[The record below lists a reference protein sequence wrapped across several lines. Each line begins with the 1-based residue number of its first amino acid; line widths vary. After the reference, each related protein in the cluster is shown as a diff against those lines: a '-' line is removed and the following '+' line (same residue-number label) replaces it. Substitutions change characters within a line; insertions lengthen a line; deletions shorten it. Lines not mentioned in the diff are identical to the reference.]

1 VGKDVRVRLTFI
13 ALLLFAVGVLHSQ
26 TTVKPKFDAKEVK
39 TEDLIVESPVLDVRA
54 WNAKGNGSSD
64 DTTKIQAAIDAL
76 PSAGGV
82 IYFPEGIWIV
92 SPQSDQAMGI
102 LDLPASKKVEI
113 RGVGAGRTIIKVA
126 DSSDRYQ
133 SIINGNTN
141 DTPSVEISGIT
152 FDHNIANNGF
162 SVDPA
167 TDSNHQRTILLDYAS
182 EVWIHHIEV
191 KNSSS
196 VQNIYTGAGMES
208 VIIESNI
215 FHDLGYNPNSIRH
228 DSSIINVN
236 GEGRHIIRNNIIRG
250 SGVNDAA
257 APGQYTG
264 IETHSSNTLVDGN
277 LIENM
282 RRGINLTGSSAI
294 EDVYNVV
301 ASNNTMDN
309 VGQGIKIWSNVG
321 SGSATTYG
329 MTNTLVVNN
338 TIQLALNGTWKNAG
352 GASLTPFGI
361 TLTSDADL
369 DARNINI
376 SNNTI
381 LGTLETEL
389 ITVVNGSNTGIG
401 WVSNTS
407 QVLENSIIAN
417 NVIEDYPLGG
427 IRFKCDME
435 NVRITGNVLRNVGH
449 TWDGVANGERRTP
462 IAVNADNVIGALFA
476 HNRIYDDTA
485 TLRYA
490 YGFLLDVA
498 TSSSELVFLDN
509 EIDLDSAVQTAWL
522 RIFHIVDDTPAPLI
536 RGYYLQSLTG
546 WQGTKTIAKG
556 SRYIDPST
564 GTPYAIDADGK
575 TWDTLWNV
583 FDTAHTN
590 VANAFTA
597 QQTITNTV
605 PTLKHIDTDD
615 ETVQAWV
622 GFDGATWSIKQYDD
636 APSMVTRPVT
646 INVTAPTDS
655 FVVNADGSTTIGTS
669 LMKNGPFFDVRA
681 WGAVG
686 DGSTDDTAAIQA
698 AIDAAE
704 AAGIGTV
711 LLSGPGLNRT
721 TAMLTVQTAGLS
733 IVGNATRG
741 GTSGLKIDHAGT
753 GLRIDAAEIHLEN
766 FEIDGNDTGGSPCI
780 EFYDA
785 MRSTMTRVRVHDC
798 LGDGIQIDPHVSA
811 GNDNGI
817 VLYKTTSNSNGG
829 DGLEVVHGSDGD
841 INSTQLLSCE
851 MGSNTGNGAV
861 IRGDNVLISGGQYNG
876 NTLYGIAFGDAA
888 DTLTTT
894 TEGLLLMPRM
904 EANTSGSI
912 NEGDGTQFTIYTL
925 DAYQRNSD
933 QQDNYY
939 VFTNTNGFSIG
950 GSGSGGGTDKAYIA
964 FKDGR
969 EIRLLNPGG
978 AADQTLTLRPLGT
991 GVVNVTSDLKI
1002 GAGADASISLT
1013 FNRLTSDKIFKWDE
1027 ADGRFEFNTGLL
1039 TEGRLDVLTDFV
1051 RLGNDGSVSG
1061 LQILDSNPTARTVMA
1076 MGSTTAF
1083 NAAGDE
1089 LWLRNP
1095 AGNILV
1101 ETSTHFKAGPFFDVR
1116 AWGAVGDGSTDD
1128 STEFQAA
1135 IDAAE
1140 AANGSV
1146 LVPQGTYAIN
1156 AALTIDTKITMV
1168 GSGRPVLKVDSL
1180 ASGSALNITGSGAR
1194 GTRVEGIIIQDSSV
1208 ARTKA
1213 GMSISTVAW
1222 ITLRDVEFIG
1232 LLTGLTLNSVHD
1244 ARGFEGLGFYENATD
1259 VLFST
1264 TASTSITFRD
1274 SRFENTTTAII
1285 NDGNL
1290 PLTNIGFY
1298 GCGFAPTLASQ
1309 GNAVEFDGTAFTNLT
1324 FSGCRFEVN
1333 TTTGKSNNLLIDGQS
1348 TSIPTTGLVI
1358 ENNYFTGDAEH
1369 HVVIDTYVKN
1379 PTISGNTFF
1388 TDPNVDDIDFN
1399 PTSALFLYPI
1409 IMGNVKYHERTP
1421 NTMIVNGTIPAP
1433 KMVFDTLAYGCTG
1446 DGTVDDT
1453 TCVQAAIDAAEATGN
1468 GTVVLSGWHNVTS
1481 TITVESDGVRIVG
1494 NGTSGSNSGL
1504 LLAHTGVGLKVDAQR
1519 VYLGDF
1525 EIDGQSDTYG
1535 SPCLQLIESRQ
1546 STIER
1551 LNIYDCL
1558 TDGIRVDP
1566 EATNPAGVANWIRF
1580 RDVDVSSC
1588 GDDGIEI
1595 MTYDA
1600 STCSAENAPF
1610 DCCTG
1615 AGAGCTKTEINQH
1628 HLLFD
1633 GVNSRSNVDDG
1644 IVLRGDQQVI
1654 VGGDY
1659 GSNDVG
1665 IRFGETGDDNETEN
1679 AIVKQARLEG
1689 NATSFWAAGDN
1700 ACCGSDV
1707 ARE

>member
-1 VGKDVRVRLTFI
+1 
-13 ALLLFAVGVLHSQ
+13 
-26 TTVKPKFDAKEVK
+26 
-39 TEDLIVESPVLDVRA
+39 
-54 WNAKGNGSSD
+54 
-64 DTTKIQAAIDAL
+64 
-76 PSAGGV
+76 
-82 IYFPEGIWIV
+82 
-92 SPQSDQAMGI
+92 
-102 LDLPASKKVEI
+102 
-113 RGVGAGRTIIKVA
+113 
-126 DSSDRYQ
+126 
-133 SIINGNTN
+133 
-141 DTPSVEISGIT
+141 
-152 FDHNIANNGF
+152 
-162 SVDPA
+162 
-167 TDSNHQRTILLDYAS
+167 
-182 EVWIHHIEV
+182 
-191 KNSSS
+191 
-196 VQNIYTGAGMES
+196 
-208 VIIESNI
+208 
-215 FHDLGYNPNSIRH
+215 
-228 DSSIINVN
+228 
-236 GEGRHIIRNNIIRG
+236 
-250 SGVNDAA
+250 
-257 APGQYTG
+257 
-264 IETHSSNTLVDGN
+264 
-277 LIENM
+277 
-282 RRGINLTGSSAI
+282 
-294 EDVYNVV
+294 
-301 ASNNTMDN
+301 
-309 VGQGIKIWSNVG
+309 
-321 SGSATTYG
+321 
-329 MTNTLVVNN
+329 
-338 TIQLALNGTWKNAG
+338 
-352 GASLTPFGI
+352 
-361 TLTSDADL
+361 
-369 DARNINI
+369 
-376 SNNTI
+376 
-381 LGTLETEL
+381 
-389 ITVVNGSNTGIG
+389 
-401 WVSNTS
+401 
-407 QVLENSIIAN
+407 
-417 NVIEDYPLGG
+417 
-427 IRFKCDME
+427 
-435 NVRITGNVLRNVGH
+435 
-449 TWDGVANGERRTP
+449 
-462 IAVNADNVIGALFA
+462 
-476 HNRIYDDTA
+476 
-485 TLRYA
+485 
-490 YGFLLDVA
+490 
-498 TSSSELVFLDN
+498 
-509 EIDLDSAVQTAWL
+509 
-522 RIFHIVDDTPAPLI
+522 
-536 RGYYLQSLTG
+536 
-546 WQGTKTIAKG
+546 
-556 SRYIDPST
+556 
-564 GTPYAIDADGK
+564 
-575 TWDTLWNV
+575 
-583 FDTAHTN
+583 
-590 VANAFTA
+590 
-597 QQTITNTV
+597 
-605 PTLKHIDTDD
+605 
-615 ETVQAWV
+615 
-622 GFDGATWSIKQYDD
+622 
-636 APSMVTRPVT
+636 
-646 INVTAPTDS
+646 
-655 FVVNADGSTTIGTS
+655 
-669 LMKNGPFFDVRA
+669 
-681 WGAVG
+681 
-686 DGSTDDTAAIQA
+686 
-698 AIDAAE
+698 
-704 AAGIGTV
+704 
-711 LLSGPGLNRT
+711 
-721 TAMLTVQTAGLS
+721 
-733 IVGNATRG
+733 
-741 GTSGLKIDHAGT
+741 
-753 GLRIDAAEIHLEN
+753 
-766 FEIDGNDTGGSPCI
+766 
-780 EFYDA
+780 
-785 MRSTMTRVRVHDC
+785 
-798 LGDGIQIDPHVSA
+798 
-811 GNDNGI
+811 
-817 VLYKTTSNSNGG
+817 
-829 DGLEVVHGSDGD
+829 
-841 INSTQLLSCE
+841 
-851 MGSNTGNGAV
+851 
-861 IRGDNVLISGGQYNG
+861 
-876 NTLYGIAFGDAA
+876 
-888 DTLTTT
+888 
-894 TEGLLLMPRM
+894 
-904 EANTSGSI
+904 
-912 NEGDGTQFTIYTL
+912 
-925 DAYQRNSD
+925 
-933 QQDNYY
+933 
-939 VFTNTNGFSIG
+939 
-950 GSGSGGGTDKAYIA
+950 
-964 FKDGR
+964 
-969 EIRLLNPGG
+969 
-978 AADQTLTLRPLGT
+978 
-991 GVVNVTSDLKI
+991 
-1002 GAGADASISLT
+1002 
-1013 FNRLTSDKIFKWDE
+1013 
-1027 ADGRFEFNTGLL
+1027 
-1039 TEGRLDVLTDFV
+1039 
-1051 RLGNDGSVSG
+1051 
-1061 LQILDSNPTARTVMA
+1061 
-1076 MGSTTAF
+1076 
-1083 NAAGDE
+1083 
-1089 LWLRNP
+1089 
-1095 AGNILV
+1095 
-1101 ETSTHFKAGPFFDVR
+1101 VR

-1700 ACCGSDV
+1700 ASRNQLWTHSAYLEDAPTGAAVVQMWPESDGLHIMGGDAGDKRNIAFDGNSILVDDPDNANRGLNLYGQGTGAITLFADDTVVRGATNPDLMVDEGGEGTNYLRMQDSSDTV
-1707 ARE
+1707 ARITKYTTGGTGELLFQIFPAAGTEAVQAEFFRDTNTTGNKSIILYNGDATATQRFRWMVEAASGDSAFWFGEGGGTDDATIRWDADEDDVDFLHDTTEVMSFNATLLTASVDVTLTNTDLTVGGHVKIGSTFCLYDNGTAIFHDDDCDEVKDAGEEYINIDGRECKTIESLVSANDDDIFLFAFPENSTIRSIGCNSTAATTVSIEDYGGTDVDADLACDTDGSVTWDTSFTGTATFTSGEVLQFDTISDSTPDWTIICFTYSID